1 MHWIDEGLVLSAKK
15 HGENSVIVQALTR
28 EHGRHAGLV
37 RGGTSKRLRGVL
49 QPGNEV
55 GLRWNGRLSE
65 HLGHYTIEAK
75 SSKGAMLFDQP
86 LNLSAISSALS
97 LLEKTLPERESCLAL
112 YTATLV
118 LLDNLKED
126 LDQWG
131 PLFVKWELGLL
142 SELGYGLDLEK
153 CTVTGRQE
161 DLVYVSPKS
170 GSAVCQEAGFPYHD
184 KLLKLPRFLRQTAYD
199 ADINDLELQI
209 LEGLSLTGYFIQ
221 KRLLPNYSAESLP
234 ARERFLNAVTRQT
247 ELRLEK

>member
-28 EHGRHAGLV
+28 MHGRHAGLV
-37 RGGTSKRLRGVL
+37 RGGTSKRLRGIL

-86 LNLSAISSALS
+86 LSLSAISSALS
-97 LLEKTLPERESCLAL
+97 LLEKTLPEREAFPAL
-112 YTATLV
+112 YKASLV
-118 LLDNLKED
+118 LLDHMSEGLE
-126 LDQWG
+126 QWG

-153 CTVTGRQE
+153 CTATGSLQ

-170 GSAVCQEAGFPYHD
+170 GAAVSQQAGLPYHD
-184 KLLKLPRFLRQTAYD
+184 KLLKLPRFLRRTPYE
-199 ADINDLELQI
+199 ADSNDLELQV
-209 LEGLSLTGYFIQ
+209 LDGLSLTGYFIQ

-234 ARERFLNAVTRQT
+234 ARERFLNAVHRQI
-247 ELRLEK
+247 EHRLEK